1 MKTIQLEPRHL
12 KIVKDILASYP
23 FKVFVFG
30 SRSKGTAKSLSDLDL
45 AILDNIDKSTY
56 RKIMDEFEESN
67 LPFKVDLIIWNKID
81 SNFQNH
87 IKNDLVEL
95 E

>member
-12 KIVKDILASYP
+12 KIVKDILTNYP
-23 FKVFVFG
+23 FKVLVFG
-30 SRSKGTAKSLSDLDL
+30 SRAKGTAKNLSDLDL
-45 AILDNIDKSTY
+45 VILDDIDKSTY